1 MTTRIRFPLK
11 ANLIELPQ
19 SNSHLSF
26 VVKRSFRMPSS
37 KEFTFGAGM
46 AILLSLPFSLPAWS
60 ASNIADLSTK
70 ETIAPQLHQGDLVR
84 LRSGGP
90 LMTVSGINGDQVECI
105 WTDLYNGQTD
115 DATFPAKILQKF

>member
-1 MTTRIRFPLK
+1 
-11 ANLIELPQ
+11 
-19 SNSHLSF
+19 
-26 VVKRSFRMPSS
+26 MPSS